1 MLGNFFRP
9 LTAAC
14 PTAQWVFDSE
24 NRCSSVDDWWI
35 IGLVLAA
42 ASTLL
47 VACFGGYIVTRLRR
61 SARLRQQQAAGRSP
75 EQIQLREET
84 QRFVATFPTFKYNG
98 TKMPAQGSL
107 PLSPDG
113 GEQSAVNED
122 DDELPM
128 CSICLVSPEQ
138 RTLLLATL
146 D

>member
-14 PTAQWVFDSE
+14 PTSQWVFDSG

-61 SARLRQQQAAGRSP
+61 SARRRQEQAAGRSP
-75 EQIQLREET
+75 EQIQIREET
-84 QRFVATFPTFKYNG
+84 QRFVATFPTFRYNG
-98 TKMPAQGSL
+98 RKVPKAQRSASS
-107 PLSPDG
+107 SPDG
-113 GEQSAVNED
+113 GEQAGEQSEANED

-128 CSICLVSPEQ
+128 CSICLVSP
-138 RTLLLATL
+138 
-146 D
+146 